1 MNDRVKS
8 ILDSAKKTIDKLVKF
23 ENDCIE
29 ADRRGDPHRFD
40 GFYKVLQEK
49 RHALNAAY
57 EGIRARQI
65 KQAIIIPDKI
75 SPGIFNLPVVTA
87 VIKGDRLG
95 RPIYKLKYSM
105 LVPRDNFVTDIYA
118 EYGDIL
124 CELHDGRWEVMP
136 QAKWEQLK
144 AEEI

>member
-1 MNDRVKS
+1 MKEQVKS
-8 ILDSAKKTIDKLVKF
+8 ILDSAKKTIDKMVKF

-29 ADRRGDPHRFD
+29 ADRRGDPNRFD

-49 RHALNAAY
+49 RHALKTAY
-57 EGIRARQI
+57 EGIRAGQI

-87 VIKGDRLG
+87 VIKGG
-95 RPIYKLKYSM
+95 NGGAIYKLKYPM

-118 EYGDIL
+118 EHGDIL